1 MAARWG
7 SLFQQA
13 VTGLEARLDTIL
25 ADEEEKAKASQAQ
38 ATSGAAGATAAAA
51 TSSTTAPTPTPA
63 SAKSSPSLSRSGST
77 NRTQDRL
84 QERLVRAVAAKN
96 ASAGSRP
103 EPSPSR
109 NSFTSS
115 PRQSLDVPSR
125 GSMDGG
131 ELVGKSPQEPASRR
145 TSQDTP
151 NRTSL
156 DTTEADPALESQ
168 AQAVPATAAKEEE
181 VVGQETTCDAPRKS
195 ADLERTTTPV
205 PAIAIASDVPVTE
218 ALSAAESEALA
229 SLEKQSD
236 MESDDVQKQHQEE
249 IHHYV
254 EKIDA
259 LQAKLQYLAREAADA
274 AKKAA
279 QTAPSGSLE
288 KKLAE
293 KDHQIA
299 LLMEEGKALGVT
311 EQKHRTIMK
320 KLRIKVTEDE
330 KEINNLKAS
339 VAKADAE
346 AEAQRRLGRR
356 AKDLEKFHEESLKRI
371 GQLQKD
377 INSLRTESSSK
388 DSTIADLRA
397 QLQQANENAES
408 LNARA
413 NQEALEK
420 ERRRVKELEDE
431 VATLKVEKDLAADR
445 ARAQASELKEKAERA
460 TERARVVEAE
470 LKAEAQAME
479 SKLEAMRTRA
489 EETSSGALGDSQA
502 KLLRQVETLQT
513 QYAIASDNWQGIEAT
528 LLGRISNLEKERDE
542 AQQRESDMRKKARE
556 AATRAKRN
564 EEELEE
570 ARSKLPTAQQDIESY
585 QKQLEALKKRAEQAE
600 ATLQEAR
607 VDFDKQKA
615 FWKDERRQGTG
626 SADRNAADDRR
637 GWLEDVAQ
645 QQPFRSNSRPDSPLL
660 LPPARTWSSDML
672 GFHALSGKL
681 RKPSAPSSNGDG
693 AGDRGMARRPSAQP
707 SHRPSIAPSTAGS
720 YHLTPGSTFSASIES
735 LPAPGAHPMDQEDM
749 DGVETGSTHQV
760 VQDMV
765 SVSTVGAGP
774 SVQLVER
781 MSAQV
786 RRLESERVA
795 GREELARM
803 SKQRDEARVEIV
815 ALMREIE
822 AGKEARERVA
832 KLEAEVAEVNAR
844 YETTLEMLGEKSEMV
859 EELKADVQDV
869 KAMYRELIEST
880 LK

>member
-38 ATSGAAGATAAAA
+38 ATSGAAGATTAAAA
-51 TSSTTAPTPTPA
+51 SSTPAPTLTPT

-84 QERLVRAVAAKN
+84 QERLARAVAAKN
-96 ASAGSRP
+96 ASGGSRP
-103 EPSPSR
+103 AEPSPSR

-125 GSMDGG
+125 ASIDGG
-131 ELVGKSPQEPASRR
+131 ESVGKSAQDPASRR
-145 TSQDTP
+145 ASHETS
-151 NRTSL
+151 NRPSL
-156 DTTEADPALESQ
+156 DATETDPAPDSQ
-168 AQAVPATAAKEEE
+168 ARAVAVAAAREEKP
-181 VVGQETTCDAPRKS
+181 VGQENTCDAPRES
-195 ADLERTTTPV
+195 TDSGPSTTP
-205 PAIAIASDVPVTE
+205 IAASATAADVSGAEPLSTAESETLIGLGKQQDIASDD
-218 ALSAAESEALA
+218 L
-229 SLEKQSD
+229 QR
-236 MESDDVQKQHQEE
+236 QHQDE

-274 AKKAA
+274 AKKTA
-279 QTAPSGSLE
+279 QAAPSGSLE

-299 LLMEEGKALGVT
+299 LLMEEGKSLGVT

-320 KLRIKVTEDE
+320 KLRAKIAEDE

-346 AEAQRRLGRR
+346 AEAQRRQGRR

-377 INSLRTESSSK
+377 INNLRTESSSK
-388 DSTIADLRA
+388 DSTIADLKA
-397 QLQQANENAES
+397 QLEQANENAES
-408 LNARA
+408 LNAKA
-413 NQEALEK
+413 NQAALEK

-431 VATLKVEKDLAADR
+431 VATLKVEKELAADR
-445 ARAQASELKEKAERA
+445 ARAQANELKEKAERA

-470 LKAEAQAME
+470 LKAEAQALE

-489 EETSSGALGDSQA
+489 EETTSGALGDSQA

-556 AATRAKRN
+556 AVRAKRH

-607 VDFDKQKA
+607 ADFDKQNA
-615 FWKDERRQGTG
+615 AWKEERRQGTG
-626 SADRNAADDRR
+626 SVDRSAPDERR
-637 GWLEDVAQ
+637 GWLEDMAQ
-645 QQPFRSNSRPDSPLL
+645 QQPFRSNSRPESPLL
-660 LPPARTWSSDML
+660 LPPTRTWSTDML
-672 GFHALSGKL
+672 GLQALTGKL

-693 AGDRGMARRPSAQP
+693 VGDRGRPRRPSAQR
-707 SHRPSIAPSTAGS
+707 SHRPSMTPSLTS
-720 YHLTPGSTFSASIES
+720 SHHHLTPASTFSASVES
-735 LPAPGAHPMDQEDM
+735 LPAPGTHPMDQEDM
-749 DGVETGSTHQV
+749 EGVETGSTHQV

-765 SVSTVGAGP
+765 SVST
-774 SVQLVER
+774 
-781 MSAQV
+781 
-786 RRLESERVA
+786 
-795 GREELARM
+795 
-803 SKQRDEARVEIV
+803 
-815 ALMREIE
+815 
-822 AGKEARERVA
+822 RVA

-869 KAMYRELIEST
+869 KAMYRDLIERT